1 MLVGGTPDAPFP
13 SDQWD
18 KVTLAA
24 FFSEKAQRGAREFVN
39 SMIALYPGSIDK
51 LW

>member
-1 MLVGGTPDAPFP
+1 MLVGVTPEDPFP

-18 KVTLAA
+18 KVTLAR
-24 FFSEKAQRGAREFVN
+24 FFSERAQRNAGAFEHAR
-39 SMIALYPGSIDK
+39 IGLYPGAIDK